1 MKLCLCNVLET
12 WMVVICGMFQPEYQY
27 IFWDGGIAVNM
38 VCRRVKEQALQL
50 QEPLRA
56 ILPLQAAIR
65 KLQPSSEFLTAMHA
79 DFLQMCLL
87 AKCYKA
93 SLSVLEDDIFEID
106 QKRTGL
112 VPRDFLLYC
121 YYGYVHS
128 NLHKQ
133 LKTFSINSKVVD
145 SQWHMCHLRSSL
157 ALYHE
162 TFVLMIP
169 CCAGEWSTLD
179 WSNLARLWSSSSM

>member
-1 MKLCLCNVLET
+1 
-12 WMVVICGMFQPEYQY
+12 
-27 IFWDGGIAVNM
+27 M

-65 KLQPSSEFLTAMHA
+65 KLQPSSEFLTAMHP

-93 SLSVLEDDIFEID
+93 SLSILEDDIFEID

-133 LKTFSINSKVVD
+133 LKTFSINFKVVD
-145 SQWHMCHLRSSL
+145 SQWHICHLRSSL

-169 CCAGEWSTLD
+169 CCAGE
-179 WSNLARLWSSSSM
+179 